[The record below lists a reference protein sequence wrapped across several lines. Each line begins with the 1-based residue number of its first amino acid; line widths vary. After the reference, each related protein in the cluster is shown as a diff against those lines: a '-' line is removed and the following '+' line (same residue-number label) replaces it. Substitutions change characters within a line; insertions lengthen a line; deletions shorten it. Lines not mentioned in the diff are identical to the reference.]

1 MLLDAISISI
11 VGSVGHSQVLFLKS
25 MNIKDNEVGPLCP
38 LGSLGSLG
46 LFGVF
51 GVFGSKWWK
60 EYRRH
65 SDNFPLKKSR
75 N

>member
-1 MLLDAISISI
+1 MIIIKSFINIYFPYLFLDAISISI

-46 LFGVF
+46 VFGVF
-51 GVFGSKWWK
+51 GVS
-60 EYRRH
+60 
-65 SDNFPLKKSR
+65 
-75 N
+75 